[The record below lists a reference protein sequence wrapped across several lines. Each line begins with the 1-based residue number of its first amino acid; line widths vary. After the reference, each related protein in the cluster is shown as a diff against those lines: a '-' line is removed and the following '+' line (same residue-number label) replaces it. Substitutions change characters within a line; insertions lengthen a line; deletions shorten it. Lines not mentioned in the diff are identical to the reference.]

1 MFSAAL
7 LVAGAARGTNSDG
20 ALIFIILVIFLFVL
34 ISRRS
39 TRRRSSRYIPVK
51 SKRLAQAELFKKHY
65 SDPETAAKPLRL
77 RDFEY
82 DHKKIPF
89 SRGGSADP
97 ENTQLITRKE
107 NRRKGNRSR

>member
-77 RDFEY
+77 RNYEY
-82 DHKKIPF
+82 DHKHAF
-89 SRGGSADP
+89 SRGGSADS
-97 ENTQLITRKE
+97 ENIELITRKE
-107 NRRKGNRSR
+107 NRRKGSKSQ